1 MRYFSASIIA
11 IILLF
16 SQGCGPGNNSQAEG
30 SEYTGII
37 EASGITSYQ
46 YGTHT
51 LRTENDFYA
60 LKSDSIDL
68 SIYEGERVTVQANT
82 INGYPVDG
90 GPVYLNVTEVR
101 D

>member
-1 MRYFSASIIA
+1 MRYFSASIVA
-11 IILLF
+11 IIILF
-16 SQGCGPGNNSQAEG
+16 SQGCGPGNMAQGEG
-30 SEYTGII
+30 SEYTGLI

-51 LRTENDFYA
+51 LQTDNDFYA

-68 SIYEGERVTVQANT
+68 SIYEGERITIKANT
-82 INGYPVDG
+82 VEGYPVDG
-90 GPVYLNVTEVR
+90 GPVYLNVTEVK